1 MEIKH
6 SINYFLRKDW
16 KIRIIEILP
25 FLIMDAFYLRLY
37 LGNRKMLLTYG
48 DTYTLTAGDCLRPA
62 LSAVYLVFAL
72 MIALSFFA
80 FYRFQAVGTRD
91 FIKFYSE
98 KKVYLKTFLYL
109 ERLHLLIFV
118 NISALVSSFYLLSCQ
133 FRADY
138 FLQIMR
144 NLACWYGLLPL
155 LAILIGLFLS
165 YMKSYQGIIIA
176 YILILLVSSPL
187 VNAVCRSI
195 SFNTGVNTSG
205 ILKYFKLMP
214 LPRYDIASTIAYLGT
229 PVTFDAVWLLLLW
242 IFLFCL
248 GILLISGH
256 RCRYLYAF
264 NGGMCILCFL
274 CLLNIPHS
282 SRIEYGDINEGS
294 EHNSYYY
301 LFQDKENTAE
311 ALLSE
316 QDYGIQCYHIDLRV
330 RDGIQANVTIDIT
343 DTNQSEYLFTLYH
356 TYKLEG
362 ITDQNGDAL
371 EYSRFDDYIRISS
384 HAPVSQFVFQYSG
397 SAPGACTNSEGIHL
411 SSYFPFYPMQGI
423 QAVYYSYTDSYLDH
437 QMSDKTPFYVHVDST
452 KQVYC
457 NLPEVSHNTFAG
469 TETGFFLL
477 SGFVET
483 YKYKDITVL
492 YPYNGKAS
500 TSYDEWNRAIDSL
513 LELEQEY
520 DSDHS
525 NHIQYIMI
533 ERGFSASRLYT
544 YGSNYAEVATLTT
557 THMMQIDG
565 YSVPDEPE
573 GYALYKHYLETGHN
587 EINSYF
593 YN

>member
-37 LGNRKMLLTYG
+37 FGNRKMLLTYG

-80 FYRFQAVGTRD
+80 FYRFQTVGMRD

-98 KKVYLKTFLYL
+98 KKVYL
-109 ERLHLLIFV
+109 
-118 NISALVSSFYLLSCQ
+118 
-133 FRADY
+133 
-138 FLQIMR
+138 
-144 NLACWYGLLPL
+144 
-155 LAILIGLFLS
+155 
-165 YMKSYQGIIIA
+165 
-176 YILILLVSSPL
+176 
-187 VNAVCRSI
+187 
-195 SFNTGVNTSG
+195 
-205 ILKYFKLMP
+205 
-214 LPRYDIASTIAYLGT
+214 
-229 PVTFDAVWLLLLW
+229 
-242 IFLFCL
+242 
-248 GILLISGH
+248 
-256 RCRYLYAF
+256 
-264 NGGMCILCFL
+264 
-274 CLLNIPHS
+274 
-282 SRIEYGDINEGS
+282 
-294 EHNSYYY
+294 
-301 LFQDKENTAE
+301 
-311 ALLSE
+311 
-316 QDYGIQCYHIDLRV
+316 
-330 RDGIQANVTIDIT
+330 TIDIT

-492 YPYNGKAS
+492 YPYNGKTS
-500 TSYDEWNRAIDSL
+500 TSYDEWNRAIDSF

-544 YGSNYAEVATLTT
+544 YGSNYAEVAALTT

-573 GYALYKHYLETGHN
+573 GYALYKHYLETGRN